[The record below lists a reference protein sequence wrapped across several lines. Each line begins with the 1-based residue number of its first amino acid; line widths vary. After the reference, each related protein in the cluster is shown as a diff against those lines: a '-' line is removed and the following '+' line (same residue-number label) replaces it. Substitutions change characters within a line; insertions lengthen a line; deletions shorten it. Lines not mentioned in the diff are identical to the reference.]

1 MGAPFQPFSRAPQIR
16 FRYKTGDIQLTG
28 AAIWQSQYLSQG
40 PDGKSQK
47 YIKESCIPEVYI
59 GADYKGNNWL
69 VGAGIEMV
77 SLKPRTQ
84 SVVED
89 KVYKVDE
96 RITSLSYEVHMK
108 YTSPVWYIRCQKH
121 IRFQSYTGFYAGRLW
136 HKINRPTN
144 R

>member
-1 MGAPFQPFSRAPQIR
+1 MQE
-16 FRYKTGDIQLTG
+16 
-28 AAIWQSQYLSQG
+28 
-40 PDGKSQK
+40 QK

-108 YTSPVWYIRCQKH
+108 YTSPVWYIAAKSILGSNLTQFLCWEVM
-121 IRFQSYTGFYAGRLW
+121 A
-136 HKINRPTN
+136 
-144 R
+144 

>member
-1 MGAPFQPFSRAPQIR
+1 MAQANGRESGSLTAKVHFHFSRG
-16 FRYKTGDIQLTG
+16 FC
-28 AAIWQSQYLSQG
+28 

-77 SLKPRTQ
+77 SLKPHTQ

-108 YTSPVWYIRCQKH
+108 YTSPVWYIAAKS
-121 IRFQSYTGFYAGRLW
+121 ILGS
-136 HKINRPTN
+136 I
-144 R
+144 